1 MSFTAEVKDELARVP
16 PTCSHCEK
24 ATLAALVRIEGTL
37 FFSGQGKYRSEIA
50 TDVPSVARLIIKLL
64 HELYHLETNLT
75 VRRSV
80 LHKTPNYLIEAPS
93 QPRLAPALVDMGV
106 LSPDGG
112 LELGLKPDLV
122 EKQCC
127 TAAYLRG
134 AFLGSGFVSDPRG
147 DFHFEITVESEDL
160 AGGLVDL
167 LDRKGIR
174 ARVMQRRSSYM
185 VYLKS
190 GSAILEFL
198 AFAGAHQSALAMENA
213 RVIKSV
219 RNDVNRMTNAEI
231 ANQAKAANASVDQL
245 YAIRVVLEAHGME
258 NLPPALQDFIKLRV
272 TYPDT
277 VESEDLAG
285 GLVDLL
291 DRKGIRARV
300 MQRRSS
306 YMVYLKSGSA
316 ILEFLAFAG
325 AHQSALAMENAR
337 VIKSVR
343 NDVNRMT
350 NAEIANQAK
359 AANASVD
366 QLYAI
371 RVVLEAHGMEN
382 LPPALQDFIKLRV
395 TYPDATLK
403 ELGERANPPLSKSA
417 VYHRVRRIEQMAKEA
432 QG

>member
-1 MSFTAEVKDELARVP
+1 
-16 PTCSHCEK
+16 
-24 ATLAALVRIEGTL
+24 
-37 FFSGQGKYRSEIA
+37 
-50 TDVPSVARLIIKLL
+50 
-64 HELYHLETNLT
+64 
-75 VRRSV
+75 
-80 LHKTPNYLIEAPS
+80 
-93 QPRLAPALVDMGV
+93 
-106 LSPDGG
+106 
-112 LELGLKPDLV
+112 
-122 EKQCC
+122 
-127 TAAYLRG
+127 
-134 AFLGSGFVSDPRG
+134 
-147 DFHFEITVESEDL
+147 
-160 AGGLVDL
+160 
-167 LDRKGIR
+167 
-174 ARVMQRRSSYM
+174 
-185 VYLKS
+185 
-190 GSAILEFL
+190 
-198 AFAGAHQSALAMENA
+198 
-213 RVIKSV
+213 
-219 RNDVNRMTNAEI
+219 
-231 ANQAKAANASVDQL
+231 
-245 YAIRVVLEAHGME
+245 
-258 NLPPALQDFIKLRV
+258 
-272 TYPDT
+272 
-277 VESEDLAG
+277 
-285 GLVDLL
+285 
-291 DRKGIRARV
+291 

>member
-37 FFSGQGKYRSEIA
+37 FFSGQGKYRIEIA

-134 AFLGSGFVSDPRG
+134 AFLGSGFVADPRG
-147 DFHFEITVESEDL
+147 DFHFEI
-160 AGGLVDL
+160 
-167 LDRKGIR
+167 
-174 ARVMQRRSSYM
+174 
-185 VYLKS
+185 
-190 GSAILEFL
+190 
-198 AFAGAHQSALAMENA
+198 
-213 RVIKSV
+213 
-219 RNDVNRMTNAEI
+219 
-231 ANQAKAANASVDQL
+231 
-245 YAIRVVLEAHGME
+245 
-258 NLPPALQDFIKLRV
+258 
-272 TYPDT
+272 T